1 MLARDPNAVAIS
13 EITRLYVAKR
23 YAEED
28 VTSVRRALRVAEL
41 PEGWKGYF
49 RERLQRMNG

>member
-1 MLARDPNAVAIS
+1 MPFALS
-13 EITRLYVAKR
+13 KITRLYVAER

-41 PEGWKGYF
+41 PESWKGYF
-49 RERLQRMNG
+49 RERLQRVNG

>member
-1 MLARDPNAVAIS
+1 MPFAIS
-13 EITRLYVAKR
+13 KITRLYVAER

-41 PEGWKGYF
+41 PESWKGYF
-49 RERLQRMNG
+49 RERLQRVNG